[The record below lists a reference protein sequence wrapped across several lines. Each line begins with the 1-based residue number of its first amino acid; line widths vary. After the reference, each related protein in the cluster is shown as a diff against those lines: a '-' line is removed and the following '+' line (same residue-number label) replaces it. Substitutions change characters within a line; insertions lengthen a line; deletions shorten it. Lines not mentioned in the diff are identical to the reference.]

1 MGGIVHLEVE
11 VEVGLGLGVAAV
23 LVLALVLFAFHPRL
37 GGSFV
42 SEIMQAGFPGSGF
55 GSPWLG
61 ILAC

>member
-11 VEVGLGLGVAAV
+11 VEVGLGLGGAAV

-37 GGSFV
+37 EESFV
-42 SEIMQAGFPGSGF
+42 SEAMQAVSSGSGF